1 MPSPNR
7 KLIVDTDVASYVF
20 KWHPEF
26 APRYIHLLQ
35 GAELFLSFM
44 SVAEGGASQANWG
57 TRQRDLLE
65 QYIADFAVLHSD
77 NSLCSWWAE
86 VKTESRQKGRPMGS
100 ADAWIAATALALSVP
115 LVTNNAKDYQH
126 LDGLQI
132 VSLTPA

>member
-1 MPSPNR
+1 M
-7 KLIVDTDVASYVF
+7 ASGVRTPL
-20 KWHPEF
+20 HSF
-26 APRYIHLLQ
+26 AARGRTVPFVYERS
-35 GAELFLSFM
+35 G
-44 SVAEGGASQANWG
+44 GGASQANWG